1 MNTPQ
6 TDPKNGAPTVPP
18 APGSFEAAE
27 MEHIKQALR
36 MTPAERI
43 KAMCDITA
51 AGQMFKNARRLPPP
65 VLARNLG

>member
-6 TDPKNGAPTVPP
+6 AAQQNDAPPVPP
-18 APGSFEAAE
+18 AAGSFEAAE

-51 AGQMFKNARRLPPP
+51 AGQMFKNARRPGFDPKLED
-65 VLARNLG
+65 